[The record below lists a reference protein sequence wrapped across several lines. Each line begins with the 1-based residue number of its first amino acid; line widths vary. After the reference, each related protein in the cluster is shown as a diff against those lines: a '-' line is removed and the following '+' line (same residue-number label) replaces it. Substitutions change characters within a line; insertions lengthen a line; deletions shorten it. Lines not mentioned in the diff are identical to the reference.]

1 MRRKDTGRVRRPQAS
16 LARAPSPM
24 VARNGAATG
33 GRARLPRP
41 MNSDLTFLPAPGA
54 AALSASLASF
64 EPERMAESARAEG

>member
-24 VARNGAATG
+24 VARNGPPPAGAP
-33 GRARLPRP
+33 AYQRP

-64 EPERMAESARAEG
+64 ETERMAESARAEG